1 MKDLFEGWWP
11 KAAPAVAKAVDMS
24 NGTMDKIRAVAD
36 QACTLAEALADA
48 RNTHLFA
55 VRTNAPTWT
64 IAASQGQILVERQ
77 KCEMFL
83 LRHWRD

>member
-1 MKDLFEGWWP
+1 MIMKDLFEGWWP
-11 KAAPAVAKAVDMS
+11 TVPPKAVDIS
-24 NGTMDKIRAVAD
+24 NETMDKIRAVAD
-36 QACTLAEALADA
+36 QACKLAEALADA

-55 VRTNAPTWT
+55 IRTDAPGWT